1 MKRSLFFLAAAL
13 PLLAWGPRAH
23 RAINGAAVDGL
34 PDDGPVFLKTHRE
47 WIAFRSSSP
56 DLWRLPTE
64 PHLRID
70 EDPNHGWFREQFAFL
85 SDEDMPRSR
94 HEFLIALHNRH
105 LKTKDPL
112 LNVRWT
118 GTLAYAMIE
127 GYERLKTTMRF
138 YRQASGD
145 AKKYFEL
152 DLAFY
157 MGWLGHYTA
166 DGAQPLHCTIH
177 HDGWQGENP
186 NAYTTDRR
194 VHGRVETAFVDK
206 IEAEAKDL
214 VPRLKPAQRLADPF
228 AAIVAHLRRSSNEVE
243 RVYQLDKAGAW
254 DDPTHEA
261 ARELTYAR
269 MTDGAQLLRDLTYT
283 AWLESATPF
292 TMRGGRE
299 PGAVDTIDP
308 KHPRYNPETGSAP
321 PTRPK

>member
-1 MKRSLFFLAAAL
+1 MKLTLLLLAAL

-23 RAINGAAVDGL
+23 RAINGAAVDGI

-56 DLWRLPTE
+56 DLWRIPSE

-85 SDEDMPRSR
+85 SDEELPRSR
-94 HEFLIALHNRH
+94 HEFLVALHNRH

-112 LNVRWT
+112 TNVRWT

-145 AKKYFEL
+145 AKKYLEL

-166 DGAQPLHCTIH
+166 DGAQPLHCTI
-177 HDGWQGENP
+177 
-186 NAYTTDRR
+186 
-194 VHGRVETAFVDK
+194 
-206 IEAEAKDL
+206 EAEAKDL
-214 VPRLKPAQRLADPF
+214 VPRLAKAQRLADPF

-243 RVYQLDKAGAW
+243 RVYELDKAGAW
-254 DDPTHEA
+254 DNPEHEA

-269 MTDGAQLLRDLTYT
+269 MADGAQLLRDLVYT
-283 AWLESATPF
+283 AWLESATPM
-292 TMRGGRE
+292 TIRRD
-299 PGAVDTIDP
+299 PNRIDTIDP

-321 PTRPK
+321 PMRP